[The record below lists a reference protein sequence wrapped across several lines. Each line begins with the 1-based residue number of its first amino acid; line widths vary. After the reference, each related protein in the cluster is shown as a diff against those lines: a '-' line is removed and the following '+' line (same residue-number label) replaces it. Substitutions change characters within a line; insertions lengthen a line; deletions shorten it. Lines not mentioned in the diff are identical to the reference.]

1 MIEAVTEVPEKM
13 RILFVDD
20 EPSILSGL
28 RSLLHRQRKDWEM
41 VFALGGEQ
49 AIEQLEQQPFHVVVT
64 DMRMPRIDGA
74 QLLQMVQE
82 RWPSTCRIVLSG
94 HAEREAMLRVLPAM
108 HVFLAKPCD
117 PKTLRTAIDRCL
129 KVSTMTDD
137 PALRALIGRVDK
149 LPSPPRLYSILTKL
163 ADDPKTNLDEVSRAI
178 AGDTAFAAKVMQI
191 ANSAAFGESD
201 TTSLPRAIQYLG
213 LELIRAIALSTSI
226 YAPQSGPPLPFSLEG
241 MQDVSLRAANLA
253 RKYVR
258 NPALADIAFV
268 TALLHDVG
276 RIVLALGLPDDY
288 GAMTADCLANN
299 ESLWIAERRYFGAD
313 HARVGACLLQM
324 WGLPQMIVDAV
335 AAHHEPRG
343 TTGELAE
350 VVAAVHVA
358 DALSGEEYPT
368 PVDLE
373 FLHQSGFASEL
384 ERWLE
389 LARPEH

>member
-1 MIEAVTEVPEKM
+1 MIEQHQATAEKM

-20 EPSILSGL
+20 EPAILSGL

-49 AIEQLEQQPFHVVVT
+49 ALEELEAQPFHVVVT
-64 DMRMPRIDGA
+64 DMRMPKIDGA
-74 QLLQMVQE
+74 QLLQLVQE

-117 PKTLRTAIDRCL
+117 PKVLRSAIDRCL
-129 KVSTMTDD
+129 KVTAMTED

-149 LPSPPRLYSILTKL
+149 LPSPPRLYMSLTKL
-163 ADDPKTNLDEVSRAI
+163 AEDPRATLEDVGRLI
-178 AGDTAFAAKVMQI
+178 SSDSSFAAKVMQI
-191 ANSAAFGESD
+191 ANSAAFGELN
-201 TTSLPRAIQYLG
+201 TTSLTQGIHYLG
-213 LELIRAIALSTSI
+213 LELIRAVALSTSI
-226 YAPQSGPPLPFSLEG
+226 YAPSKIEMPFSLER
-241 MQDVSLRAANLA
+241 MQDVSLRAASLA
-253 RKYVR
+253 RRYIKD
-258 NPALADIAFV
+258 PKLADIAFV
-268 TALLHDVG
+268 SALLHDVG
-276 RIVLALGLPDDY
+276 KIVLALGLPSDY
-288 GAMTADCLANN
+288 AALLA
-299 ESLWIAERRYFGAD
+299 ECQRTGEALWLAERRRFGAD

-335 AAHHEPRG
+335 ACHHEPRG
-343 TTGELAE
+343 VDGELAE

-358 DALSGEEYPT
+358 DALAGEDHPT

-373 FLHQSGFASEL
+373 FLHESGFASEL

-389 LARPEH
+389 LARPAT

>member
-1 MIEAVTEVPEKM
+1 MIEVAPEKM

-49 AIEQLEQQPFHVVVT
+49 AIEQLETSQFHVVVT
-64 DMRMPRIDGA
+64 DMRMPKIDGA

-129 KVSTMTDD
+129 KVSTFTDD

-149 LPSPPRLYSILTKL
+149 LPSPPRLYSTLTKL
-163 ADDPKTNLDEVSRAI
+163 ADDPRTSLDEVSRAI
-178 AGDTAFAAKVMQI
+178 STDTAFAAKVMQI
-191 ANSAAFGESD
+191 ANSAAFGEAE
-201 TTSLPRAIQYLG
+201 TTSLPRAIHYLG
-213 LELIRAIALSTSI
+213 LELLRAIALSTSI
-226 YAPQSGPPLPFSLEG
+226 YAPPSGPPLPFSLER
-241 MQDVSLRAANLA
+241 MQDVALRAAGLA
-253 RKYVR
+253 RRYVR

-276 RIVLALGLPDDY
+276 RLVLALGLPNDY
-288 GAMTADCLANN
+288 AAMAK
-299 ESLWIAERRYFGAD
+299 ESLASGESVWVAERRHFGAD

-324 WGLPQMIVDAV
+324 WGLPQIIVDAV

-343 TTGELAE
+343 CTGELAE

-358 DALSGEEYPT
+358 DALAGEDHPT

-373 FLHQSGFASEL
+373 FLHESGFASEL

-389 LARPEH
+389 LARPES

>member
-1 MIEAVTEVPEKM
+1 MIEVAPEKM

-49 AIEQLEQQPFHVVVT
+49 AIEQLETSQFHVVVT
-64 DMRMPRIDGA
+64 DMRMPKIDGA
-74 QLLQMVQE
+74 QLLQMVRQ

-129 KVSTMTDD
+129 KVSTFTDD
-137 PALRALIGRVDK
+137 PALRALIGGVDK
-149 LPSPPRLYSILTKL
+149 LPSPPRLYTMLTKL
-163 ADDPKTNLDEVSRAI
+163 ADDPRTSLDEVSRAI
-178 AGDTAFAAKVMQI
+178 STDTAFAAKVMQI
-191 ANSAAFGESD
+191 ANSAAFGEAE
-201 TTSLPRAIQYLG
+201 TTSLPRAIHYLG
-213 LELIRAIALSTSI
+213 LELLRAIALSTSI
-226 YAPQSGPPLPFSLEG
+226 YAPPSGPPLPFSLER
-241 MQDVSLRAANLA
+241 MQDVALRAAGLA
-253 RKYVR
+253 RRYVR
-258 NPALADIAFV
+258 NPALADLAFV

-276 RIVLALGLPDDY
+276 RIVLALGRPSDY
-288 GAMTADCLANN
+288 AAMTKDCLASG
-299 ESLWIAERRYFGAD
+299 EFVWLAERRYFGAD

-324 WGLPQMIVDAV
+324 WGLPQIIVDAV

-343 TTGELAE
+343 CTGELAE

-358 DALSGEEYPT
+358 DALSGDDQPT

-373 FLHQSGFASEL
+373 FLRESGFAGDL

-389 LARPEH
+389 LARPEP